1 MPLERSSA
9 HTYSYEI
16 WGHIMHCQLRSAD
29 RTFFDGVASMVVAQ
43 SERGEFAIMDGH
55 APLLA
60 VLDRGP
66 VRIHTDDAT
75 KVFACRR
82 GTLRTSGD
90 RVTLLVESAVPVEEI
105 DLPEVEARMAQLTE
119 AEEAFD
125 EAEHLALLREV
136 KERYG

>member
-1 MPLERSSA
+1 
-9 HTYSYEI
+9 
-16 WGHIMHCQLRSAD
+16 MHCQLRSAD
-29 RTFFDGVASMVVAQ
+29 RTFFDGDASMVVAK

-55 APLLA
+55 ASLLA

-66 VRIHTDDAT
+66 VRIHTSDQT
-75 KVFACRR
+75 RVFACPR

-90 RVTLLVESAVPVEEI
+90 RISLLVESAVPVEEI
-105 DLPEVEARMAQLTE
+105 DLSEIASRMAQL
-119 AEEAFD
+119 AEVEGGSAGD